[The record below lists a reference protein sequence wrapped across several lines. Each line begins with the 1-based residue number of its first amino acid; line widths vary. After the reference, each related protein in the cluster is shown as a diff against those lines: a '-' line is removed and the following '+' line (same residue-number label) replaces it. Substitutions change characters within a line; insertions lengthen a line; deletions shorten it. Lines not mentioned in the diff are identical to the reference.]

1 MSSRSRLALV
11 AAGLTATLGLA
22 ACGSTS
28 TPEAA
33 HSSAGTASASAS
45 NALPVTIK
53 HAFGETTIEKKP
65 ERVATLGWGN
75 HEVPLALGIVP
86 VGMSK
91 ATWGDDDKNGIL
103 PWVEDKLK
111 ELGGQ
116 TPVLFDD
123 GDSIDFEAV
132 ANTKPDVILAA
143 YSGLTKEQYDTLSK
157 IAPVVAYPKTAWAT
171 SLEDM
176 IEMDAKGLTMGAEG
190 EKLADDVEKQIETIA
205 AKHPTLKGKSALF
218 SFIDTTDLSKVGF
231 YTTVDPRA
239 ELLEDVGMTT
249 PKVAKAAGEK
259 GEFYSTVSAE
269 NSDQFSD
276 VDVIITYSKDPA
288 ASLKAVKADPLWSK
302 MPPVK
307 NEAIDFLK
315 DDTPLAAVGNPSP
328 LNVAWGLDKYLTTI
342 DAAVAKVK

>member
-1 MSSRSRLALV
+1 MSTRSLTLV
-11 AAGLTATLGLA
+11 AAGLVATLGLA
-22 ACGSTS
+22 ACGSSS
-28 TPEAA
+28 TPAA
-33 HSSAGTASASAS
+33 APSSGSAAASSGS
-45 NALPVTIK
+45 DALPVTIK

-65 ERVATLGWGN
+65 ARVATLGWGN

-91 ATWGDDDKNGIL
+91 ATWGDDNKNGIL

-143 YSGLTKEQYDTLSK
+143 YSGLTKEQYDTLTK
-157 IAPVVAYPKTAWAT
+157 IAPVVAYPKVPWGT

-176 IEMDAKGLTMGAEG
+176 IELDAKGLGMAAEG

-249 PKVAKAAGEK
+249 PKLVKDAGAK
-259 GEFYSTVSAE
+259 GEFYTTVSAE
-269 NSDQFSD
+269 KSDQFSD
-276 VDVIITYSKDPA
+276 VDVIVTYGKDA
-288 ASLKAVKADPLWSK
+288 AAVLKAVKADPLWSK
-302 MPPVK
+302 MAPVK
-307 NEAIDFLK
+307 NGAIDILE
-315 DDTPLAAVGNPSP
+315 DDTPLAAAGNPSP
-328 LNVAWGLDKYLTTI
+328 LNIAWGLDKYLSTI

>member
-1 MSSRSRLALV
+1 MSPRSLVV
-11 AAGLTATLGLA
+11 AATLTTLLGLTA
-22 ACGSTS
+22 CGSNS
-28 TPEAA
+28 TTPAA
-33 HSSAGTASASAS
+33 QSTTAASASTGGGQS
-45 NALPVTIK
+45 FPVTIK

-65 ERVATLGWGN
+65 ERVASLGWGN
-75 HEVPLALGIVP
+75 HEVPLALGVVP

-91 ATWGDDDKNGIL
+91 ATWGDDDKDGVL
-103 PWVEDKLK
+103 PWVEEKLT
-111 ELGGQ
+111 ELGAQ

-123 GDSIDFEAV
+123 TDSIDFEAV

-176 IEMDAKGLTMGAEG
+176 IEMDAAGIGMAAEG
-190 EKLADDVEKQIETIA
+190 EKLADDVEKQITDIG

-218 SFIDTTDLSKVGF
+218 SFVDTADLSKVGF
-231 YTTVDPRA
+231 YTTIDPRA

-249 PKVAKAAGEK
+249 PKLAETAGEK
-259 GEFYSTVSAE
+259 GEFYGTVSAE

-276 VDVIITYSKDPA
+276 VDVIVTYSKDPA
-288 ASLKAVKADPLWSK
+288 AGLKAVQADPLWSK
-302 MPPVK
+302 MTPVK
-307 NEAIDFLK
+307 NGAIDFLA

-328 LNVAWGLDKYLTTI
+328 LNIAWGLDRYLATI
-342 DAAVAKVK
+342 DTAVAKVK

>member
-1 MSSRSRLALV
+1 MSTRSLTLV
-11 AAGLTATLGLA
+11 AAGLVATLGLA
-22 ACGSTS
+22 ACGSSS
-28 TPEAA
+28 TPAA
-33 HSSAGTASASAS
+33 APSSGSAAASSGS
-45 NALPVTIK
+45 DALPVTIK

-91 ATWGDDDKNGIL
+91 ATWGDDNKNGIL

-143 YSGLTKEQYDTLSK
+143 YSGLTKEQYDTLTK
-157 IAPVVAYPKTAWAT
+157 IAPVVAYPKVPWGT

-176 IEMDAKGLTMGAEG
+176 IELDAKGLGMAAEG

-249 PKVAKAAGEK
+249 PKLVKDAGAK
-259 GEFYSTVSAE
+259 GEFYTTVSAE
-269 NSDQFSD
+269 KSDQFSD
-276 VDVIITYSKDPA
+276 VDVIVTYGKDEA
-288 ASLKAVKADPLWSK
+288 AVLKAVKADPLWSK
-302 MPPVK
+302 MAPVK
-307 NEAIDFLK
+307 NGAIDILK
-315 DDTPLAAVGNPSP
+315 DDTPLAAAGNPSP
-328 LNVAWGLDKYLTTI
+328 LNIAWGLDKYLSTI

>member
-1 MSSRSRLALV
+1 MSIRSLTV
-11 AAGLTATLGLA
+11 AAGLAATLGLA
-22 ACGSTS
+22 ACGSSS
-28 TPEAA
+28 TPAA
-33 HSSAGTASASAS
+33 APSSGTATEAAS
-45 NALPVTIK
+45 NALPVTIT
-53 HAFGETTIEKKP
+53 HAFGTTTIEKKP

-157 IAPVVAYPKTAWAT
+157 IAPVVAYPKIPWAT

-176 IEMDAKGLTMGAEG
+176 IELDAKGLGMAAEG
-190 EKLADDVEKQIETIA
+190 EKLADDVEQQIETIA

-239 ELLEDVGMTT
+239 ELLEDVGMST
-249 PKVAKAAGEK
+249 PKLVKDAGAK
-259 GEFYSTVSAE
+259 GEFYTTVSAE

-276 VDVIITYSKDPA
+276 VDVIVTYGKDEA
-288 ASLKAVKADPLWSK
+288 AVLKAVTADPLWSK
-302 MPPVK
+302 MAPVK
-307 NEAIDFLK
+307 NGAIDILK

-328 LNVAWGLDKYLTTI
+328 LNIAWGLDKYLSTI

>member
-1 MSSRSRLALV
+1 MSTRSLTLV
-11 AAGLTATLGLA
+11 AAGLVATLGLA
-22 ACGSTS
+22 ACGSSS
-28 TPEAA
+28 TPAA
-33 HSSAGTASASAS
+33 APSSGSAAASSGS
-45 NALPVTIK
+45 DALPVTIK

-65 ERVATLGWGN
+65 ARVATLGWGN

-91 ATWGDDDKNGIL
+91 ATWGDDNKNGIL

-143 YSGLTKEQYDTLSK
+143 YSGLTKEQYDTLTK
-157 IAPVVAYPKTAWAT
+157 IAPVVAYPKVPWGT

-176 IEMDAKGLTMGAEG
+176 IELDAKGLGMAAEG

-218 SFIDTTDLSKVGF
+218 SFIDPTDLSKVGF

-249 PKVAKAAGEK
+249 PKLVKDAGAK
-259 GEFYSTVSAE
+259 GEFYTTVSAE
-269 NSDQFSD
+269 KSDQFSD
-276 VDVIITYSKDPA
+276 VDVIVTYGKDEA
-288 ASLKAVKADPLWSK
+288 AVLKAVKADPLWSK
-302 MPPVK
+302 MAPVK
-307 NEAIDFLK
+307 NGAIDILE
-315 DDTPLAAVGNPSP
+315 DDTPLAAAGNPSP
-328 LNVAWGLDKYLTTI
+328 LNIAWGLDKYLSTI

>member
-1 MSSRSRLALV
+1 MSTRSLTLV
-11 AAGLTATLGLA
+11 AAGLVATLGLA
-22 ACGSTS
+22 ACGSSS
-28 TPEAA
+28 TPAA
-33 HSSAGTASASAS
+33 APSSGSAAASSGS
-45 NALPVTIK
+45 DALPVTIK

-91 ATWGDDDKNGIL
+91 ATWGDDNKNGIL

-143 YSGLTKEQYDTLSK
+143 YSGLTKEQYDTLTK
-157 IAPVVAYPKTAWAT
+157 IAPVVAYPKVPWGT

-176 IEMDAKGLTMGAEG
+176 IELDAKGLGMAAEG

-218 SFIDTTDLSKVGF
+218 SFIDPTDLSKVGF

-249 PKVAKAAGEK
+249 PKLVKDAGAK
-259 GEFYSTVSAE
+259 GEFYTTVSAE
-269 NSDQFSD
+269 KSDQFSD
-276 VDVIITYSKDPA
+276 VDVIVTYGKDEA
-288 ASLKAVKADPLWSK
+288 AVLKAVKADPLWSK
-302 MPPVK
+302 MAPVK
-307 NEAIDFLK
+307 NGAIDILE
-315 DDTPLAAVGNPSP
+315 DDTPLAAAGNPSP
-328 LNVAWGLDKYLTTI
+328 LNIAWGLDKYLSTI

>member
-1 MSSRSRLALV
+1 MSTRSLTLV
-11 AAGLTATLGLA
+11 AAGLVATLGLA
-22 ACGSTS
+22 ACGSSS
-28 TPEAA
+28 TPAA
-33 HSSAGTASASAS
+33 APSSGSAAASSGS
-45 NALPVTIK
+45 DALPVTIK

-65 ERVATLGWGN
+65 ARVATLGWGN

-91 ATWGDDDKNGIL
+91 ATWGDDNKNGIL

-143 YSGLTKEQYDTLSK
+143 YSGLTKEQHDTLTK
-157 IAPVVAYPKTAWAT
+157 IAPVVAYPKVPWGT

-176 IEMDAKGLTMGAEG
+176 IELDAKGLGMAAEG

-249 PKVAKAAGEK
+249 PKLVKDAGAK
-259 GEFYSTVSAE
+259 GEFYTTVSAE
-269 NSDQFSD
+269 KSDQFSD
-276 VDVIITYSKDPA
+276 VDVIVTYGKDEA
-288 ASLKAVKADPLWSK
+288 AVLKAVKADPLWSK
-302 MPPVK
+302 MAPVK
-307 NEAIDFLK
+307 NGAIDILE
-315 DDTPLAAVGNPSP
+315 DDTPLAAAGNPSP
-328 LNVAWGLDKYLTTI
+328 LNIAWGLDKYLSTI

>member
-1 MSSRSRLALV
+1 MSTRSLTLV
-11 AAGLTATLGLA
+11 AAGLVATLGLA
-22 ACGSTS
+22 ACGSSS
-28 TPEAA
+28 TPAA
-33 HSSAGTASASAS
+33 APSSGSAAASSGS
-45 NALPVTIK
+45 DALPVTIK

-65 ERVATLGWGN
+65 ARVATLGWGN

-91 ATWGDDDKNGIL
+91 ATWGDDNKNGIL

-143 YSGLTKEQYDTLSK
+143 YSGLTKEQYDTLTK
-157 IAPVVAYPKTAWAT
+157 IAPVVAYPKVPWGT

-176 IEMDAKGLTMGAEG
+176 IELDAKGLGMAAEG

-249 PKVAKAAGEK
+249 PKLVKDAGAK
-259 GEFYSTVSAE
+259 GEFYTTVSAE
-269 NSDQFSD
+269 KSDQFSD
-276 VDVIITYSKDPA
+276 VDVIVTYGKDEA
-288 ASLKAVKADPLWSK
+288 AVLKAVKADPLWSK
-302 MPPVK
+302 MAPVK
-307 NEAIDFLK
+307 NGAIDILE
-315 DDTPLAAVGNPSP
+315 DDTPLAAAGNPSP
-328 LNVAWGLDKYLTTI
+328 LNIAWGLDKYLSTI

>member
-1 MSSRSRLALV
+1 MSTRSLTLV
-11 AAGLTATLGLA
+11 AAGLVATLGLA
-22 ACGSTS
+22 ACGSSS
-28 TPEAA
+28 TPAA
-33 HSSAGTASASAS
+33 APSSGSAAASSGS
-45 NALPVTIK
+45 DALPVTIK

-86 VGMSK
+86 VGISK
-91 ATWGDDDKNGIL
+91 ATWGDDNKNGIL

-143 YSGLTKEQYDTLSK
+143 YSGLTKEQYDTLTK
-157 IAPVVAYPKTAWAT
+157 IAPVVAYPKVPWGT

-176 IEMDAKGLTMGAEG
+176 IELDAKGLGMAAEG

-249 PKVAKAAGEK
+249 PKLVKDAGAK
-259 GEFYSTVSAE
+259 GEFYTTVSAE
-269 NSDQFSD
+269 KSDQFSD
-276 VDVIITYSKDPA
+276 VDVIVTYGKDEA
-288 ASLKAVKADPLWSK
+288 AVLKAVKADPLWSK
-302 MPPVK
+302 MAPVK
-307 NEAIDFLK
+307 NGAIDILE
-315 DDTPLAAVGNPSP
+315 DDTPLAAAGNPSP
-328 LNVAWGLDKYLTTI
+328 LNIAWGLDKYLSTI

>member
-1 MSSRSRLALV
+1 MSTRSLTLV
-11 AAGLTATLGLA
+11 AAGLVATLGLA
-22 ACGSTS
+22 ACGSSS
-28 TPEAA
+28 TPAA
-33 HSSAGTASASAS
+33 APSSGSAAASSGS
-45 NALPVTIK
+45 DALPVTIK

-65 ERVATLGWGN
+65 ARVATLGWGN

-91 ATWGDDDKNGIL
+91 ATWGDDNKNGIL

-143 YSGLTKEQYDTLSK
+143 YSGLTKEQYDTLTK
-157 IAPVVAYPKTAWAT
+157 IAPVVAYPKVPWGT

-176 IEMDAKGLTMGAEG
+176 IELDAKGLGMAAEG

-249 PKVAKAAGEK
+249 PKLVKDAGAK
-259 GEFYSTVSAE
+259 GEFYTTVSAE
-269 NSDQFSD
+269 KSDQFSD
-276 VDVIITYSKDPA
+276 VDVIVTYGKDEA
-288 ASLKAVKADPLWSK
+288 AVLKAVTADPLWSK
-302 MPPVK
+302 MAPVQ
-307 NEAIDFLK
+307 NGAIDILK

-328 LNVAWGLDKYLTTI
+328 LNIAWGLDKYLSTI

>member
-1 MSSRSRLALV
+1 MSTRSLTLV
-11 AAGLTATLGLA
+11 AAGLVATLGLA
-22 ACGSTS
+22 ACGSSS
-28 TPEAA
+28 TPAA
-33 HSSAGTASASAS
+33 APSSGSAAASSGS
-45 NALPVTIK
+45 DALPVTIK

-91 ATWGDDDKNGIL
+91 ATWGDDNKNGIL

-143 YSGLTKEQYDTLSK
+143 YSGLTKEQYDTLTK
-157 IAPVVAYPKTAWAT
+157 IAPVVAYPKVPWGT

-176 IEMDAKGLTMGAEG
+176 IELDAKGLGMAAEG

-249 PKVAKAAGEK
+249 PKLVKDAGAK
-259 GEFYSTVSAE
+259 GEFYTTVSAE
-269 NSDQFSD
+269 KSDQFSD
-276 VDVIITYSKDPA
+276 VDVIVTYGKDEA
-288 ASLKAVKADPLWSK
+288 AVLKAVKADPLWSK
-302 MPPVK
+302 MAPVK
-307 NEAIDFLK
+307 NGAIDILE
-315 DDTPLAAVGNPSP
+315 DDTPLAAAGNPSP
-328 LNVAWGLDKYLTTI
+328 LNIAWGLDKYLSTI

>member
-1 MSSRSRLALV
+1 MSTRSLTLV
-11 AAGLTATLGLA
+11 AAGLVATLGLA
-22 ACGSTS
+22 ACGSSS
-28 TPEAA
+28 TPAA
-33 HSSAGTASASAS
+33 APSSGSAAASSGS
-45 NALPVTIK
+45 DALPVTIK

-65 ERVATLGWGN
+65 ARVATLGWGN

-91 ATWGDDDKNGIL
+91 ATWGDDNKNGIL

-143 YSGLTKEQYDTLSK
+143 YSGLTKEQYDTLTK
-157 IAPVVAYPKTAWAT
+157 IAPVVAYPKVPWGT

-176 IEMDAKGLTMGAEG
+176 IELDAKGLGMAAEG

-218 SFIDTTDLSKVGF
+218 SFIDPTDLSKVGF

-249 PKVAKAAGEK
+249 PKLVKDAGAK
-259 GEFYSTVSAE
+259 GEFYTTVSAE
-269 NSDQFSD
+269 KSDQFSD
-276 VDVIITYSKDPA
+276 VDVIVTYGKDEA
-288 ASLKAVKADPLWSK
+288 AVLEAVKADPLWSK
-302 MPPVK
+302 MAPVK
-307 NEAIDFLK
+307 NGAIDILE
-315 DDTPLAAVGNPSP
+315 DDTPLAAAGNPSP
-328 LNVAWGLDKYLTTI
+328 LNIAWGLDKYLSTI